1 MSEHQQSSPGS
12 EALPPAREPPGDTA
26 RLPPGVPP
34 VITQSPT
41 LVLLKQLLDVSGRA
55 APAIARRAELS
66 HSELAALEL
75 LMDRQRGPAEL
86 ARNLGVT
93 SAASS
98 GIVDRLVAR
107 GHVVREPDQADRRR
121 TRVLIT
127 DSARSEVV
135 GHLMPMFLALQ
146 DLDASL
152 TEGERAVVSR
162 FLEGAIAAV
171 RRLL

>member
-1 MSEHQQSSPGS
+1 MSEHQPSRPGS
-12 EALPPAREPPGDTA
+12 QALPPARESPDTA
-26 RLPPGVPP
+26 RVPPGVPP
-34 VITQSPT
+34 VITQSRT
-41 LVLLKQLLDVSGRA
+41 LVLLKQLLDVSGLA

-66 HSELAALEL
+66 HSELTALEL

-107 GHVVREPDQADRRR
+107 GHVVREPDQTDRRR

-152 TEGERAVVSR
+152 TDEERAVVTR